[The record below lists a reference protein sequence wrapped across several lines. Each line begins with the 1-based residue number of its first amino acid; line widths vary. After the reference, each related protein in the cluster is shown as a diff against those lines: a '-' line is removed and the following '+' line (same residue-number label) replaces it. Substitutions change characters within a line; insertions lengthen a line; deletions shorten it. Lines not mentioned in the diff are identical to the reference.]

1 MISHDWHAIVTLHD
15 ARESIFMC
23 VRVLVRAYV
32 CIVSVGVGVGVG
44 VGAGVGVGVS
54 VCACVRVC
62 GCV

>member
-15 ARESIFMC
+15 ARENIFMC
-23 VRVLVRAYV
+23 VRVLVRAHV
-32 CIVSVGVGVGVG
+32 CIVSVGV
-44 VGAGVGVGVS
+44 GVGVGVS

>member
-1 MISHDWHAIVTLHD
+1 VISHDWHAIVTLHD
-15 ARESIFMC
+15 ARENIFMC

-32 CIVSVGVGVGVG
+32 CILSVGVGV
-44 VGAGVGVGVS
+44 GVGVGVS